1 MNFEEC
7 ILESNLNIHTV
18 VELMDKGRVAKAKV

>member
-7 ILESNLNIHTV
+7 ILESNLSIHIV
-18 VELMDKGRVAKAKV
+18 VELTDKERVAKAKV